1 MISFVLGI
9 IVVLEINIMPTEK
22 IVPVGHIFKV
32 KFSVGVVKSIFRFI
46 KKKMN
51 MNLAMF
57 Y

>member
-1 MISFVLGI
+1 M
-9 IVVLEINIMPTEK
+9 VLEINIMPTEK

-32 KFSVGVVKSIFRFI
+32 KFSVGVVISIFRFI
-46 KKKMN
+46 KKKKN